1 MGRLT
6 RRTFVAGAVLA
17 LALAAC
23 GDDPSTVEQPRNTGS
38 ATGGASALF
47 EKLPQRVKDSKKIV
61 VGSDVAYAPI
71 EFFDKDNKT
80 VIGLDPDI
88 AKAIGD
94 KLGVTFEFQNT
105 AFDGIIPALQA
116 KRIDVIMSAMTDNK
130 ERQKQIDF
138 VDYFTAGTAI
148 LVKKGN
154 PEGIKSLDDL
164 CGKTIALQKGTVQAE
179 IAAEQVKKC
188 GANKLTVN
196 EFPKDTDA
204 LLQVKS
210 GRAVA
215 DMNDLPVAAYT
226 AQTSGGGNDFEVVA
240 GQQYEAG
247 PYGIGVRKDDQ
258 QLRDAIQEALKAI
271 IADGTYQQILEKWG
285 VTTGAL
291 TTATVNGG

>member
-6 RRTFVAGAVLA
+6 RRTLIVGAVLA
-17 LALAAC
+17 LTLTAC
-23 GDDPSTVEQPRNTGS
+23 GDDEPSVTPQNTAT
-38 ATGGASALF
+38 ATGGNTLF
-47 EKLPQRVKDSKKIV
+47 DKLPQRIKDSKKIV

-71 EFFDKDNKT
+71 EFFDTDNKT

-88 AKAIGD
+88 AKALGD

-105 AFDGIIPALQA
+105 AFDGIIPALLG
-116 KRIDVIMSAMTDNK
+116 KRFDVIMSAMTDNK
-130 ERQKQIDF
+130 DRQKQIDF

-164 CGKTIALQKGTVQAE
+164 CGKTVALQKGTVQAD
-179 IAAEQVKKC
+179 IAKAQQAKCPADKKM
-188 GANKLTVN
+188 TIN
-196 EFPKDTDA
+196 ELPKDTDA
-204 LLQVKS
+204 LTQVKS

-240 GQQYEAG
+240 GQQYDAG
-247 PYGIGVRKDDQ
+247 PYGIGIRKDDT

-271 IADGTYQQILEKWG
+271 IADGTYDQILAKWG

-291 TTATVNGG
+291 KTAAVNGG

>member
-6 RRTFVAGAVLA
+6 RRTLVAGALLA
-17 LALAAC
+17 LTLAAC
-23 GDDPSTVEQPRNTGS
+23 GDDSTVTPPQGGGTTSAGNT
-38 ATGGASALF
+38 LF
-47 EKLPQRVKDSKKIV
+47 DKLPQRIKDSKKIV

-80 VIGLDPDI
+80 VIGVDPDI

-105 AFDGIIPALQA
+105 KFDGIIPALQA
-116 KRIDVIMSAMTDNK
+116 KRFDVIMSAMTDNK

-154 PEGIKSLDDL
+154 PQGIKSIDDL
-164 CGKTIALQKGTVQAE
+164 CGKTIALQKGTVQAD
-179 IAAEQVKKC
+179 IAKAQQAKC
-188 GANKLTVN
+188 GANKITVN
-196 EFPKDTDA
+196 ELPADTDA

-215 DMNDLPVAAYT
+215 DMNDLPVAAYN

-240 GQQYEAG
+240 GQQYDAG
-247 PYGIGVRKDDQ
+247 PYGIGIRKDDT

-271 IADGTYQQILEKWG
+271 IADGTYQQILTKWG

>member
-6 RRTFVAGAVLA
+6 RRTLIVGAVLA
-17 LALAAC
+17 LTLTAC
-23 GDDPSTVEQPRNTGS
+23 GDDEPSVTPQNTAT
-38 ATGGASALF
+38 ATGGSTLF
-47 EKLPQRVKDSKKIV
+47 DKLPQRIKDSKKIV

-71 EFFDKDNKT
+71 EFFDTDNKT

-88 AKAIGD
+88 AKALGD

-105 AFDGIIPALQA
+105 AFDGIIPALLA
-116 KRIDVIMSAMTDNK
+116 KRFDVIMSAMTDNK
-130 ERQKQIDF
+130 DRQKQIDF

-164 CGKTIALQKGTVQAE
+164 CGKTVAMQTGTVQVD
-179 IAAEQVKKC
+179 IAKAQQAKCPAGKKM
-188 GANKLTVN
+188 TIN
-196 EFPKDTDA
+196 ELPKDTDA
-204 LLQVKS
+204 LTQVKS

-247 PYGIGVRKDDQ
+247 PYGIGVRKDDT

-271 IADGTYQQILEKWG
+271 IADGTYDQILAKWG

-291 TTATVNGG
+291 KTATVNGG

>member
-1 MGRLT
+1 MGRLN

-23 GDDPSTVEQPRNTGS
+23 GDDPSTVTPQASGSGTG
-38 ATGGASALF
+38 ANALF
-47 EKLPQRVKDSKKIV
+47 EQLPQRVKDSKKVV

-71 EFFDKDNKT
+71 EFFDADGKT

-88 AKAIGD
+88 AKALGD

-105 AFDGIIPALQA
+105 AFEGIIPALLA

-148 LVKKGN
+148 IVKKGN

-164 CGKTIALQKGTVQAE
+164 CGKTVALQKGTVQAD
-179 IAAEQVKKC
+179 IAKAQVTKC

-215 DMNDLPVAAYT
+215 DLNDLPVAAYT

-247 PYGIGVRKDDQ
+247 PYGIGVRKDDT
-258 QLRDAIQEALKAI
+258 QLRDAIQAALKAI
-271 IADGTYQQILEKWG
+271 IADGTYQRILEKWG

>member
-6 RRTFVAGAVLA
+6 RRTFVAGALLA
-17 LALAAC
+17 LTLAAC
-23 GDDPSTVEQPRNTGS
+23 GDDSAVTPKDSGTPTGS
-38 ATGGASALF
+38 STLF
-47 EKLPQRVKDSKKIV
+47 DVLPQRIKDSKKIV

-80 VIGLDPDI
+80 IIGVDPDI
-88 AKAIGD
+88 AKALGD

-105 AFDGIIPALQA
+105 AFDGIIPALES
-116 KRIDVIMSAMTDNK
+116 KRFDIIMSAMTDNK
-130 ERQKQIDF
+130 ERQAKIDF

-154 PEGIKSLDDL
+154 PEGIKSIDDL
-164 CGKTIALQKGTVQAE
+164 CGRTIALQKGTVQAD
-179 IAAEQVKKC
+179 IAKAQQDKCPAGKKI
-188 GANKLTVN
+188 TIN
-196 EFPKDTDA
+196 ELPKDTDA

-240 GQQYEAG
+240 GQQYDAG
-247 PYGIGVRKDDQ
+247 PYGIGVRKDDT
-258 QLRDAIQEALKAI
+258 QLRDAIQAALKAI